1 VKGLTPPGTENYK
14 IWVPKNFV
22 SNINENQERLATA
35 RLSISPNRIAKLE
48 RTDRSGKAE
57 ISPKA
62 ALANRKF
69 HRVKRGEHLTMIAE
83 KYGMTVGQLKV
94 FNRLTSN
101 NIRPGMKLKI
111 RGSELAEAADQKNDR
126 SDKRLMAATDTQ
138 GSGTY
143 RVRRGDNLHEIA
155 KRFGVS
161 VQSLKKMNKLRR
173 TDLRIGQVLKVAKNG

>member
-1 VKGLTPPGTENYK
+1 
-14 IWVPKNFV
+14 
-22 SNINENQERLATA
+22 
-35 RLSISPNRIAKLE
+35 
-48 RTDRSGKAE
+48 
-57 ISPKA
+57 
-62 ALANRKF
+62 
-69 HRVKRGEHLTMIAE
+69 
-83 KYGMTVGQLKV
+83 MTVGQLKV

-111 RGSELAEAADQKNDR
+111 RGSELVATADQKNDR
-126 SDKRLMAATDTQ
+126 SDKRLMADTDTQ

>member
-1 VKGLTPPGTENYK
+1 
-14 IWVPKNFV
+14 
-22 SNINENQERLATA
+22 
-35 RLSISPNRIAKLE
+35 
-48 RTDRSGKAE
+48 
-57 ISPKA
+57 
-62 ALANRKF
+62 
-69 HRVKRGEHLTMIAE
+69 
-83 KYGMTVGQLKV
+83 MTVGQLKV

-111 RGSELAEAADQKNDR
+111 RGSEIAETA
-126 SDKRLMAATDTQ
+126 DKRLMADTDTQ

-155 KRFGVS
+155 RRFGVS